1 MEDLEGKET
10 LVKKEEPVEETTS
23 VYQELISFV
32 KLLFFVVFVWWVMHT
47 FIIEGYEVWGP
58 SMMGTLSEGD
68 RIIVFKLPCVF
79 RNFPYLPESWK
90 IHEGDIVVFQ
100 GKGENER
107 RYVKRVVAMLPSSS
121 GNIVNASGIRGQDY
135 PLKKVEYVNSK
146 LYINN
151 RIVQEDYLDPYWGS
165 SDEQDV
171 VYLKPGEC
179 YVLGDNRKNSKDSRF
194 FGPITED
201 QIIGKAIF
209 RFWPLNKIGKL

>member
-23 VYQELISFV
+23 VYRELISFV

-121 GNIVNASGIRGQDY
+121 GNIVNASVIRGQIY
-135 PLKKVEYVNSK
+135 PLKKVNYLISK
-146 LYINN
+146 LFFIK
-151 RIVQEDYLDPYWGS
+151 RIVQED
-165 SDEQDV
+165 
-171 VYLKPGEC
+171 
-179 YVLGDNRKNSKDSRF
+179 F
-194 FGPITED
+194 
-201 QIIGKAIF
+201 
-209 RFWPLNKIGKL
+209 